1 MILKGLNMKY
11 VLLTL
16 VIFSGLQQTA
26 IAEETDEAKCKIFV
40 EQTVKSL
47 TDQARKYG
55 EDIKLV
61 DLSDEN
67 IMDIQNKKG
76 SCAAMKEINIR
87 LNSK

>member
-1 MILKGLNMKY
+1 MKITLLILAY
-11 VLLTL
+11 F
-16 VIFSGLQQTA
+16 FSGLQA
-26 IAEETDEAKCKIFV
+26 AYAEETNEEKCKLFV

-47 TDQARKYG
+47 VDQSKKYG

-67 IMDIQNKKG
+67 ILDIQSKKG
-76 SCAAMKEINIR
+76 SCSAMKEINTR